1 MMYQQ
6 DVKGKKMSSLAGVG
20 IILLIVFSIIA
31 AGFLEQLIAQ
41 MTGKSF
47 GAMLVW
53 ALVVAEVFFLLRLG
67 VREYRYTLTEGRLFI
82 ESRYGNSTRII
93 HDIAVASIR
102 AIGPED
108 EIFARYANG
117 QTYDK
122 VFTKGYEQP
131 ASVIAYVK
139 DGETKLLLFQPD
151 DKLTAMIREQM
162 AGDEEK

>member
-31 AGFLEQLIAQ
+31 AGFLEHLIAQ

-139 DGETKLLLFQPD
+139 DGETKLPLFQPD
-151 DKLTAMIREQM
+151 DKLTEMIREQM